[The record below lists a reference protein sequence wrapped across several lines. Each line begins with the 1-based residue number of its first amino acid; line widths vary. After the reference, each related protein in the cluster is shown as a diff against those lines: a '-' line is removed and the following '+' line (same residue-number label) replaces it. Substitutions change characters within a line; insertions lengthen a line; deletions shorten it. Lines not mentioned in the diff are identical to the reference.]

1 MSKARASHAGTNG
14 RMQDGDSE
22 PVAAP
27 GSVTLTRIETEA
39 SALAAAAAQSGKPF
53 ADPDKVFAAPLAR
66 VDDFTFNKE
75 VAAVFDDMVDR
86 SVPFY
91 QEIQRMV
98 AELATDFAQPG
109 TNIYDLGCS
118 TCASFLQIDRIMPQE
133 AGVRFVGVDDST
145 QMLDKARAKLAAVD
159 FKRPF
164 HLETADL
171 NTGVEISNASVVMLV
186 LTLQF
191 IRPLYRERL
200 IKSIWRGLGDNG
212 CLIVVE
218 KVLGENSTFNRLF
231 IKHYYEM
238 KRRNGYSELEISQK
252 REALENVLVPYRL
265 EENKELLRG
274 AGFRHVDTF
283 FKWYNFCGMI
293 ALK

>member
-1 MSKARASHAGTNG
+1 MSSKRSNG
-14 RMQDGDSE
+14 RG
-22 PVAAP
+22 
-27 GSVTLTRIETEA
+27 GTEA
-39 SALAAAAAQSGKPF
+39 AVLEAPREQVPRVGEPGA
-53 ADPDKVFAAPLAR
+53 DKVFATPR
-66 VDDFTFNKE
+66 PQVDDFSFNEE

-109 TNIYDLGCS
+109 TNVYDLGCS
-118 TCASFLQIDRIMPQE
+118 TCASFLQIDRVMPAE
-133 AGVRFVGVDDST
+133 AGVRFVGIDDST
-145 QMLDKARAKLAAVD
+145 QMLDKARAKLAAVN

-200 IKSIWRGLGDNG
+200 IQSIWRGLGDNG
-212 CLIVVE
+212 CQIVVE

>member
-1 MSKARASHAGTNG
+1 MSDATTMNGRASADGT
-14 RMQDGDSE
+14 D
-22 PVAAP
+22 AA
-27 GSVTLTRIETEA
+27 TQ
-39 SALAAAAAQSGKPF
+39 AAAAA
-53 ADPDKVFAAPLAR
+53 ADADRVFAAPRPAH
-66 VDDFTFNKE
+66 DFSFNKE
-75 VAAVFDDMVDR
+75 VASVFDDMVDR

-91 QEIQRMV
+91 QEIQRMT
-98 AELATDFAQPG
+98 AELAVDFAQPG
-109 TNIYDLGCS
+109 TNLYDLGCS
-118 TCASFLQIDRIMPQE
+118 TCNPFLQIDRLMPPNS
-133 AGVRFVGVDDST
+133 GVRFVGVDDSP
-145 QMLDKARAKLAAVD
+145 QMLDKARAKLAATK
-159 FKRPF
+159 FARPYELR
-164 HLETADL
+164 HADL
-171 NTGVEISNASVVMLV
+171 NTGVEIENASVVLMV

-200 IKSIWRGLGDNG
+200 VQSIYKGMADNG

-218 KVLGENSTFNRLF
+218 KVLGEHSTFNRLF

-238 KRRNGYSELEISQK
+238 KVRNGYSELEIAQK

-265 EENKELLRG
+265 EENKELLRN